1 MNPEEIIDLPVH
13 VLEKIYELSDKYNLN
28 PITLLIAALNEY
40 DKNWNDV
47 FETHF

>member
-1 MNPEEIIDLPVH
+1 MNPDAVIEVPIR
-13 VLEKIYELSDKYNLN
+13 VLEKIEELAEKYNLN

-47 FETHF
+47 FETNF